1 MESGRWTTTEILNN
15 AQSASYVANCTREVE
30 DDSDQSIIMDLVD
43 KENDIWKNDDYSLN
57 IEKTNQTIIIGLNN
71 KTLGEDYYSLT

>member
-1 MESGRWTTTEILNN
+1 MEFGRWKTTEILNN
-15 AQSASYVANCTREVE
+15 AQWASYVANCTREVE

-43 KENDIWKNDDYSLN
+43 KENDIWSNDYSLN

-71 KTLGEDYYSLT
+71 KTLEEDYYSLT